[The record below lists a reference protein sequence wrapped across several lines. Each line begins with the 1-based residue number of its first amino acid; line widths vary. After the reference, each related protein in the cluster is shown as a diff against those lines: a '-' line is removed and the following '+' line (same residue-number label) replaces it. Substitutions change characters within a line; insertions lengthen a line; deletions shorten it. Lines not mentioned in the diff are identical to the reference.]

1 MHLLRC
7 QVTHKPRLVRRLGL
21 ATTSLLCLVLR
32 LRFRVCRRNG
42 WRQQV
47 LAGIASELRAR
58 LRRRARGRHLV
69 LQVAKSPRRWRS
81 RFLRQVGGRR
91 ATPRAARLT
100 TAGDGRAAAHR
111 EKVARARRGRRCMAR
126 KRRHIPP
133 VRHALAAERPRARHE
148 RTRRLTRYSLFV
160 KETRL
165 DAFWARDGTHKAVER
180 ALLNKGVD
188 QLGTAAT
195 GLVAQDGVIRIR
207 VRAGVR
213 CGTRP
218 RLQHMIRA

>member
-1 MHLLRC
+1 
-7 QVTHKPRLVRRLGL
+7 
-21 ATTSLLCLVLR
+21 
-32 LRFRVCRRNG
+32 
-42 WRQQV
+42 
-47 LAGIASELRAR
+47 
-58 LRRRARGRHLV
+58 
-69 LQVAKSPRRWRS
+69 
-81 RFLRQVGGRR
+81 
-91 ATPRAARLT
+91 
-100 TAGDGRAAAHR
+100 
-111 EKVARARRGRRCMAR
+111 MAR
-126 KRRHIPP
+126 KRRRIRQ

-148 RTRRLTRYSLFV
+148 RTQRLTRYSLFV

-165 DAFWARDGTHKAVER
+165 NAFWARDGTHKAVER